1 VTDGFHAAATAFHVE
16 RLGFAVAAF
25 PPRTRIRVADPV
37 SCFGRAATEVVAAV
51 ARQDARMRE
60 PRTEAALSAA
70 RALAE
75 SHRLPAAG
83 ATVLHAGS
91 NVVVHLAPAP
101 VVVRVMTG
109 TAALHADPAGWLAR
123 EVSVCAH
130 LARLGAAI
138 VAPSEALPPGP
149 HCVDGLWMTGWVYL
163 PVDRAAPAPRPDELG
178 HALREL
184 HLALAQVPVELEP
197 LAAVRDELAA
207 LIASVDDPRVEAW
220 RAELAAAA
228 PPALEATTD
237 AQPIHGDA
245 SLSNLLATTDGRR
258 LWADFEDVRCGPV
271 EADVAGILDAART
284 RRLGDGYERSVLAA
298 YGTVDE
304 DLLRAQLRLHA
315 LYGVVWRAQR
325 SAGER

>member
-1 VTDGFHAAATAFHVE
+1 VKAICLRRGGCRSSSE
-16 RLGFAVAAF
+16 AV
-25 PPRTRIRVADPV
+25 
-37 SCFGRAATEVVAAV
+37 GV
-51 ARQDARMRE
+51 ARQDAGVRE
-60 PRTEAALSAA
+60 GRIEAALLAA

-75 SHRLPAAG
+75 SHRLPAAD
-83 ATVLHAGS
+83 AMVLHAGS

-109 TAALHADPAGWLAR
+109 TAALHGDAAGWLTR

-138 VAPSEALPPGP
+138 VVPSDELPPRP
-149 HCVDGLWMTGWVYL
+149 HCVGDLWMTCWAYV
-163 PVDRAAPAPRPDELG
+163 PVDHAAPPPRPDELG

-207 LIASVDDPRVEAW
+207 LIDSVDDPRVDEW
-220 RAELAAAA
+220 RAELAAVA
-228 PPALEATTD
+228 PRALEAGTG

-245 SLSNLLATTDGRR
+245 SLSNLLAATDGRR

-271 EADVAGILDAART
+271 EADVAGVVDAARI
-284 RRLGDGYERSVLAA
+284 RGLGDRYERSLLAA
-298 YGTVDE
+298 YGAVDE

-315 LYGVVWRAQR
+315 LYGAVWRARQAAGQR
-325 SAGER
+325 